1 MKCGIDIIHHNRI
14 EKLTERKG
22 PDYLSKI
29 WTAQEIKD
37 CSRKD
42 GSLRYDSL
50 AARFAAKEAVSK
62 AFGTG
67 FGRDGVRLD
76 EIEILENSIGAPYVV
91 LHGTTEEFFKSSG
104 FCEIEISLSH
114 DQDLST
120 AICIIQ

>member
-1 MKCGIDIIHHNRI
+1 MKCGIDIIHHDRI
-14 EKLTERKG
+14 EKLAERKG
-22 PDYLSKI
+22 QEYLSKI
-29 WTAQEIKD
+29 WTASELKD
-37 CSRKD
+37 CTRKD

-76 EIEILENSIGAPYVV
+76 EIEILENSVGAPYVV

-104 FCEIEISLSH
+104 FVEIEISLSH
-114 DQDLST
+114 DRDLST

>member
-14 EKLTERKG
+14 EKLAERKG
-22 PDYLSKI
+22 QDYLSKI
-29 WTAQEIKD
+29 WTAGEIKD
-37 CSRKD
+37 CTRKD

-50 AARFAAKEAVSK
+50 AARFAAKEAVCK

-76 EIEILENSIGAPYVV
+76 EIEILENAMGAPYVM
-91 LHGTTEEFFKSSG
+91 LHGTTEEFFKDSD
-104 FCEIEISLSH
+104 FHEIEISLSH